1 MKKKIYLVYISLSG
15 NTESFVKRLKSFF
28 QFQTDWEIELVH

>member
-15 NTESFVKRLKSFF
+15 NTESFVKRLKVIFPIS
-28 QFQTDWEIELVH
+28 DRLGD